1 MRLQFIIYLTYRNN
15 CKEGIGMKKT
25 IGIIG
30 GMGPLATI
38 DLYRKIIEVTPAH
51 SDNDHIH
58 VVIDSNTL
66 IPDRTAYILGEG
78 KDPAVEI
85 IRSAISLENMG
96 ADFLIMA
103 CNTAHFYYDRITPF
117 VKIPILNMIEE
128 TTKEIN
134 NMEIKNVGLLATD
147 GVLTSKVYE
156 CKLKEHKIN
165 VIKPSEEGQKVV
177 MDLIYKGIKASN
189 YSLDISKFQ
198 RVIEKLYEAGAETLI
213 LGCTELPI
221 AFERFK
227 LKGNT
232 IDPTKILARSAVK
245 FALGKDIK

>member
-1 MRLQFIIYLTYRNN
+1 MRSQIIIYLVYRNN
-15 CKEGIGMKKT
+15 FKEGISMNKT

-30 GMGPLATI
+30 GMGPLATM

-66 IPDRTAYILGEG
+66 IPDRTAYILGKG
-78 KDPAVEI
+78 KDPAVEM

-128 TTKEIN
+128 TAKEIN
-134 NMEIKNVGLLATD
+134 NLEIKTVGLLATD
-147 GVLTSKVYE
+147 GVLTSKVYHGM
-156 CKLKEHKIN
+156 LKEYGIKILQPN
-165 VIKPSEEGQKVV
+165 EDGQKEV
-177 MDLIYKGIKASN
+177 MNLIYNGIKASN
-189 YSLDISKFQ
+189 YSIDTSRFE
-198 RVIEKLYEAGAETLI
+198 RVIEELYEAGAETLI

-245 FALGKDIK
+245 FALGH